1 MNKKIK
7 IENWWIDNEIKNE
20 IKVKSKY
27 WYIDICVKVIK
38 KMKWKNIKW
47 KNNENICKKNE
58 TYVK

>member
-27 WYIDICVKVIK
+27 WYIDICVKVK

-47 KNNENICKKNE
+47 KNNENICKKM
-58 TYVK
+58 KHM

>member
-27 WYIDICVKVIK
+27 WYIDICVKVV
-38 KMKWKNIKW
+38 
-47 KNNENICKKNE
+47 KKNE
-58 TYVK
+58 IKKYKMKK